1 VNSRIFYG
9 ITLGF
14 LLGVFIRSYVYF
26 GLAINLLIIVFGIV
40 LAVFGFLDREKRL
53 KFIFAGVFVFSC
65 GLGVV
70 RFGMTEVDLNNDPL
84 FPYTGKKVS
93 LKVIIADEPDNRET
107 SSRLTTEV
115 REINGKVVNSPSKV
129 LLVVQSYP
137 KQNYGDILE
146 ISGVLTRPLNFA
158 DELGREFD
166 YVAYLEN
173 KSIRFQMFRPE
184 TVTVSEGNGNSVINF
199 LFNTKNFF
207 LNKIE
212 NLFPEPESS
221 LLGGLL
227 LGAKQSLGKELQ
239 DDFRKAGIVHI
250 VVLSGYNITI
260 IAESFMKFLA
270 FLPRTAGLS
279 FGAISIILFALMTG
293 ASATIIRAS
302 VMALIVILGK
312 FLGRTYNIGRA
323 LLIAGVFMT
332 IHNPRV
338 LVFDVSFQLSFIATI
353 ALVYGSPLCE
363 KYFLWV
369 TEKYNL
375 RSIVTSTIATQIF
388 VLPYILRVM
397 GDISLVALPV
407 NLLVLPFIPTTM
419 LVGFLSIV
427 SSLVLPILS
436 IPFSYLTH
444 LFLSWELFV
453 VDLFSSFSFASV
465 SIQSVPIILVLV
477 VYAIFIYV
485 LFRFWKK
492 EQVEKSA

>member
-1 VNSRIFYG
+1 
-9 ITLGF
+9 
-14 LLGVFIRSYVYF
+14 
-26 GLAINLLIIVFGIV
+26 
-40 LAVFGFLDREKRL
+40 
-53 KFIFAGVFVFSC
+53 
-65 GLGVV
+65 
-70 RFGMTEVDLNNDPL
+70 
-84 FPYTGKKVS
+84 
-93 LKVIIADEPDNRET
+93 
-107 SSRLTTEV
+107 
-115 REINGKVVNSPSKV
+115 
-129 LLVVQSYP
+129 
-137 KQNYGDILE
+137 
-146 ISGVLTRPLNFA
+146 
-158 DELGREFD
+158 
-166 YVAYLEN
+166 
-173 KSIRFQMFRPE
+173 
-184 TVTVSEGNGNSVINF
+184 
-199 LFNTKNFF
+199 
-207 LNKIE
+207 
-212 NLFPEPESS
+212 
-221 LLGGLL
+221 
-227 LGAKQSLGKELQ
+227 
-239 DDFRKAGIVHI
+239 